1 MSCADPDVVIDR
13 PARYYYAYRSDDDLA
28 MLLLDTRSRRAHNKL
43 MRARI
48 EKDTASRM
56 DTGIRVNRALAS
68 AMGVHVQE
76 AAEEEPPSERI
87 DLRDACMLRGQ
98 LMTPAEEAEHGVI
111 LVEVVL

>member
-13 PARYYYAYRSDDDLA
+13 PARYYYAYRTDDDLA

-43 MRARI
+43 MRAQVQ
-48 EKDTASRM
+48 KDTATRM

-68 AMGVHVQE
+68 AMGVHVQDAPE
-76 AAEEEPPSERI
+76 KPESESI
-87 DLRDACMLRGQ
+87 DLRDACMLRGE